1 MRFRPPIVLA
11 AFFQLASMATVEG
24 TTPPPAAKE
33 KPAPSVVVSKWLL
46 LGPATTPL
54 PVFGAEKRGAYGQAE
69 LLKAALLPPLEALPR
84 AGTRVPW
91 HGATTLEWEEI
102 VAGKDGLVAL
112 DPAGAETPRVAWLAA
127 AVEVPRWQ
135 SLEVQ
140 LAGSRAR
147 RLLVDGAPIATA
159 GDTPTTGEVK
169 GTVKLL
175 PGSHLLLVQTVS
187 GPAEPGAW
195 TAGVRLAAAS
205 RPDLAATTSSERTL
219 DILDVL
225 DRTDVSSLALSP
237 DGALVA
243 VTLRRIV
250 PGTDD
255 PESWLEVRS
264 TADGS
269 VRWSRRGA
277 EAKDVA
283 WAAPRL
289 LGFTTAEKK
298 GRNGKERE
306 LSTLW
311 IADLESGAVRP
322 VLERVENLGGYRWAG
337 GAEAVVYWTTTKAE
351 PDSRG
356 VKLVESV
363 VDRQKGFRDKSYLWL
378 ARGRDGARVRLTAGE
393 LSSEVEDVAADGS
406 RMLFTRQV
414 EDLTARPYLRT
425 ELWEMDLGTLGATRL
440 RDFRWLD
447 GASYGPQGRLLVVAG
462 PSEFGEVGVVL
473 PAGVTPNDGDGQL
486 YLWDPKADWAEPLSR
501 EFDPSISR
509 AEWSQAAGA
518 VIVRAAA
525 RDEVG
530 LFRLDLAT
538 RRYERLDA
546 GSAVVTGSSL
556 AKAVPV
562 LVVAGSSP
570 WQPERV
576 AVVDLATG
584 SSKVVL
590 DPSTDWLPA
599 VRRGRVEPWRCTV
612 ASGVEID
619 GRVYLPPG
627 FDPAQKYP
635 AIVNYYAGTTPINQA
650 FGGRYPKEW
659 WASLGYVVYVPQPS
673 GAIGYGQA
681 HAARHVNEW
690 GSLVVDEIVDA
701 TRQFLAAHPYVDG
714 KRIGCIGASYGGF
727 TTMSL
732 VTRTDIFA
740 AAVSHAGI
748 SSISSYWGEGYWGY
762 TYNARSAAGSFP
774 WNRQELY
781 VGQSPLFAADKVK
794 TPILLTHGQADTN
807 VPVGESD
814 SFFTALKLLG
824 APVEYL
830 QVEGQDHL
838 ILEHAKRVVW
848 SRAIVAWFERH
859 LKGEPGWWEDV
870 KAAPKKEKGNLNE

>member
-1 MRFRPPIVLA
+1 MRFRPLIVLA
-11 AFFQLASMATVEG
+11 AFFLLASMATVEG
-24 TTPPPAAKE
+24 TTPPPVAKE
-33 KPAPSVVVSKWLL
+33 KPASTVVVTKWLA
-46 LGPATTPL
+46 LGPAPAPL
-54 PVFGAEKRGAYGQAE
+54 PAFGGEKRGAYGQGE
-69 LLKAALLPPLEALPR
+69 LLRAALLPPFEALPR

-91 HGATTLEWEEI
+91 LGATTLEWKEI

-112 DPAGAETPRVAWLAA
+112 DIAGAGTPRIAWLAA
-127 AVEVPRWQ
+127 AVDVPRWQ
-135 SLEVQ
+135 SFAVE

-147 RLLVDGAPIATA
+147 RLLVDGTQIATT
-159 GDTPTTGEVK
+159 GDTPAAGEVK

-187 GPAEPGAW
+187 GPGESGAW
-195 TAGVRLAAAS
+195 TAGVRLAAAT
-205 RPDLAATTSSERTL
+205 RPELTLATSSERTI

-225 DRTDVSSLALSP
+225 DRPDVSSLAVSP

-243 VTLRRIV
+243 LTLRRIV

-255 PESWLEVRS
+255 AESWLEVRA

-269 VRWSRRGA
+269 LRWSRRGA

-298 GRNGKERE
+298 SRSGKERE
-306 LSTLW
+306 LLTLW
-311 IADLESGAVRP
+311 LADLESGATMP
-322 VLERVENLGGYRWAG
+322 VLERVENLAGYRWAG
-337 GAEAVVYWTTTKAE
+337 SAEAVVYWTTAKAE

-356 VKLVESV
+356 IKLVESV
-363 VDRQKGFRDKSYLWL
+363 VDRQKGFRDKAYLWL
-378 ARGRDGARVRLTAGE
+378 ARGPGGARVRLTAGE
-393 LSSEVEDVAADGS
+393 LSSQVEDIAADGS
-406 RMLFTRQV
+406 HMLFSREV
-414 EDLTARPYLRT
+414 EDLTARPYHRT
-425 ELWEMDLGTLGATRL
+425 ELWEMDLVTLAATKL

-462 PSEFGEVGVVL
+462 PSELGEVGVAL
-473 PAGVTPNDGDGQL
+473 PAGVIPNDGDGQL
-486 YLWDPKADWAEPLSR
+486 YLWDPKADRAEPLSR

-509 AEWSQAAGA
+509 AEWSQAVGA

-525 RDEVG
+525 KDEVG

-546 GSAVVTGSSL
+546 GSAVVASSSL
-556 AKAVPV
+556 AKAAPV

-576 AVVDLATG
+576 AVVDLTSG
-584 SSKVVL
+584 SSKVL
-590 DPSTDWLPA
+590 FDPSSDWLPS
-599 VRRGRVEPWRCTV
+599 VRLGRVEPWRCTV

-627 FDPAQKYP
+627 FDPARRYP

-681 HAARHVNEW
+681 HSARHVNEW

-701 TRQFLAAHPYVDG
+701 TKQFLAAHPYVDG
-714 KRIGCIGASYGGF
+714 KRVGCIGASYGGF

-732 VTRTDIFA
+732 VTKTDLFA

-774 WNRQELY
+774 WNRPELY

-814 SFFTALKLLG
+814 SFFTALKLVG

-830 QVEGQDHL
+830 QVEGQDHM
-838 ILEHAKRVVW
+838 ILDHAKRVVW

-859 LKGEPGWWEDV
+859 LKGEPGWWEDL
-870 KAAPKKEKGNLNE
+870 KAAPKKEKGD

>member
-1 MRFRPPIVLA
+1 MRFRPLIAFA
-11 AFFQLASMATVEG
+11 AFFQLASIALAEGAAPSRAT
-24 TTPPPAAKE
+24 KE
-33 KPAPSVVVSKWLL
+33 KPTPSVVVSKWLV
-46 LGPATTPL
+46 LGPAPL
-54 PVFGAEKRGAYGQAE
+54 PMPAFGEEKRGGYGTSE

-84 AGTRVPW
+84 AGTQAPW
-91 HGATTLEWEEI
+91 LGATTLEWKE
-102 VAGKDGLVAL
+102 VAAGKDGLVTL
-112 DPAGAETPRVAWLAA
+112 DSAAASTPRAAWLATS
-127 AVEVPRWQ
+127 VEVPRWQ
-135 SLEVQ
+135 SLE
-140 LAGSRAR
+140 LELLGSRAR
-147 RLLVDGAPIATA
+147 RLLVDGSQVAAGRGTPAGGEAT
-159 GDTPTTGEVK
+159 GS
-169 GTVKLL
+169 VKLL
-175 PGSHLLLVQTVS
+175 PGSHLLLVQTIAES
-187 GPAEPGAW
+187 GQTGTW
-195 TAGVRLAAAS
+195 TAGVRLMAPS
-205 RPDLAATTSSERTL
+205 RPDLAPATSPERTL
-219 DILDVL
+219 DILDIL
-225 DRTDVSSLALSP
+225 DRTDVSSLAVSP

-255 PESWLEVRS
+255 SESWLEVRA
-264 TADGS
+264 TADGA

-277 EAKDVA
+277 EARDAA
-283 WAAPRL
+283 WAGPRL
-289 LGFTTAEKK
+289 LGFTTTEKK
-298 GRNGKERE
+298 GKNGKERE

-311 IADLESGAVRP
+311 LADLESGGTSP
-322 VLERVENLGGYRWAG
+322 VLERVENLAGYRWAG
-337 GAEAVVYWTTTKAE
+337 GAETVVYWTTAKAE

-356 VKLVESV
+356 IKLVESI
-363 VDRQKGFRDKSYLWL
+363 VDRQKGFRDKAYLWL
-378 ARGRDGARVRLTAGE
+378 ARGPGGARARLTAGE
-393 LSSEVEDVAADGS
+393 VSSRVEDIAADGS
-406 RMLFTRQV
+406 HMLFTRQI
-414 EDLTARPYLRT
+414 EDLTARPYHRT
-425 ELWEMDLGTLGATRL
+425 ELWEMDLSTLGATRL
-440 RDFRWLD
+440 RNFRWLD

-462 PSEFGEVGVVL
+462 PSEFGEVGVAL
-473 PAGVTPNDGDGQL
+473 PAGVIPNDGDGQL
-486 YLWDPKADWAEPLSR
+486 YLWDPKADRVEPLSR

-525 RDEVG
+525 KDEVG
-530 LFRLDLAT
+530 VFRLDLAT
-538 RRYERLDA
+538 SRYERLDA
-546 GSAVVTGSSL
+546 GSAVVTSSSL
-556 AKAVPV
+556 AKAAPV
-562 LVVAGSSP
+562 LVAAGSSP

-576 AVVDLATG
+576 AVVDLRTG
-584 SSKVVL
+584 SATVVL
-590 DPSTDWLPA
+590 DPSSGWWPA

-612 ASGVEID
+612 ASGVELD

-627 FDPAQKYP
+627 FDPAKSYP

-701 TRQFLAAHPYVDG
+701 TRQFLAAHPYVDA
-714 KRIGCIGASYGGF
+714 RRVGCIGASYGGF

-732 VTRTDIFA
+732 VTRTDLFA

-774 WNRQELY
+774 WNRPDLY

-814 SFFTALKLLG
+814 SFFTALKLTG

-859 LKGEPGWWEDV
+859 LKGEPGWWEDL
-870 KAAPKKEKGNLNE
+870 KTIPRKEKAD

>member
-1 MRFRPPIVLA
+1 MRFRRPLA
-11 AFFQLASMATVEG
+11 LVAFFHLASIALAEKAT
-24 TTPPPAAKE
+24 
-33 KPAPSVVVSKWLL
+33 PAPGAKAMPTPSVAVSKWLV
-46 LGPATTPL
+46 LGPATVPL
-54 PVFGAEKRGAYGQAE
+54 PAFGGEKRGGYGQTE
-69 LLKAALLPPLEALPR
+69 LLKAALLPSLEAMP
-84 AGTRVPW
+84 ASGTRVPW
-91 HGATTLEWEEI
+91 LGGAFLEWKE
-102 VAGKDGLVAL
+102 VAAGQDGLVAL
-112 DPAGAETPRVAWLAA
+112 DGASTGPPRVAWLVAGLDVPHWQS
-127 AVEVPRWQ
+127 VEVEL
-135 SLEVQ
+135 S
-140 LAGSRAR
+140 GSRAR
-147 RLLVDGAPIATA
+147 RLLVDGRQVAASDEKAPV
-159 GDTPTTGEVK
+159 GEAK

-175 PGSHLLLVQTVS
+175 PGNRLLLIQTVDKPGQS
-187 GPAEPGAW
+187 GTW
-195 TAGVRLAAAS
+195 TAGVRVTATS
-205 RPDLAATTSSERTL
+205 RPELTFTTSSERTL

-225 DRTDVSSLALSP
+225 DRTDVSSPAVSP

-243 VTLRRIV
+243 LTLRRIV
-250 PGTDD
+250 PATDD
-255 PESWLEVRS
+255 PESWVEVRS

-269 VRWSRRGA
+269 LQWSRRGA

-289 LGFTTAEKK
+289 LGYSTTEKK
-298 GRNGKERE
+298 GRNEKEQE

-311 IADLESGAVRP
+311 LADLGSGAVRP
-322 VLERVENLGGYRWAG
+322 VLERVEGLAGCRWVG
-337 GAEAVVYWTTTKAE
+337 ETSVIYWTTAKAE

-356 VKLVESV
+356 VKLVESI
-363 VDRQKGFRDKSYLWL
+363 VDRQKGFRDKAYLWL
-378 ARGRDGARVRLTAGE
+378 ARVPDGARIRLTAGE
-393 LSSEVEDVAADGS
+393 LSSKVEDLAADGA

-425 ELWEMDLGTLGATRL
+425 ELWEMDLATLAATKL
-440 RDFRWLD
+440 RDFHWLD
-447 GASYGPQGRLLVVAG
+447 GVSYGPDGQLLVVAG
-462 PSEFGEVGVVL
+462 PSEFGEVGVAL

-486 YLWDPKADWAEPLSR
+486 YLWDPKADRVEPLSR

-509 AEWSQAAGA
+509 AEWSPAAGA

-530 LFRLDLAT
+530 VYRLDLAT
-538 RRYERLDA
+538 KRYERLDA
-546 GSAVVTGSSL
+546 GSAVVTTSSL
-556 AKAVPV
+556 AKAAPV
-562 LVVAGSSP
+562 LAVTGSSP

-576 AVVDLATG
+576 MVVDPKAG
-584 SSKVVL
+584 ISKIVL
-590 DPSTDWLPA
+590 DPSKDWWPA

-627 FDPAQKYP
+627 FDPAKKYP

-681 HAARHVNEW
+681 HSARHVNEW
-690 GSLVVDEIVDA
+690 GSLVVDEIIDA
-701 TRQFLAAHPYVDG
+701 TKRFLGAHPYVDA
-714 KRIGCIGASYGGF
+714 RRVGCIGASYGGF

-732 VTRTDIFA
+732 VTRTDLFA

-774 WNRQELY
+774 WNRPELY

-814 SFFTALKLLG
+814 SFFTALKLVG

-830 QVEGQDHL
+830 QVEGQDHM

-848 SRAIVAWFERH
+848 SRAIVAWFDRH
-859 LKGEPGWWEDV
+859 LKGEPGWWEDL
-870 KAAPKKEKGNLNE
+870 KTAPKKEKGD